1 MGKRI
6 KNCTQVEPTSMVNAR
21 KIIFKEYQ
29 RRKESK
35 SLIAQTRKIF
45 AQGLIKKWIEIFHCY
60 NTNKPT
66 FPDLKLMTKH
76 RTSAEKY
83 FKKLN
88 SSKLLAKNPSKTLSR
103 LSLFSEF
110 QLKEVPKV
118 RIVQKLFKSGSIQNM
133 DSNQSL
139 QLKSRLRGKFS
150 STQVLILT

>member
-1 MGKRI
+1 
-6 KNCTQVEPTSMVNAR
+6 MVNAR

-118 RIVQKLFKSGSIQNM
+118 RIVQKLFKSGSFQNM
-133 DSNQSL
+133 NRNQSL
-139 QLKSRLRGKFS
+139 KLKFKFWGKFS
-150 STQVLILT
+150 SA